1 MTSATTLLA
10 TVEPNHT
17 IKVPTTLPVGEQ
29 VLIVRIPSIVALM
42 SDEERRARFAATRE
56 ALQSAINA
64 KFPKQTPSDAEIV
77 RLVKKA
83 RHTINKL

>member
-17 IKVPTTLPVGEQ
+17 IKVPSTLPVGEQ
-29 VLIVRIPSIVALM
+29 VLIVRIPSIMALFN
-42 SDEERRARFAATRE
+42 DEERRVRFAATRE
-56 ALQSAINA
+56 AIQHALDAQ
-64 KFPKQTPSDAEIV
+64 FPKQTVSDEEIV

-83 RHTINKL
+83 RRTTNKQ